1 MNCMLYSG
9 LCGLNISSLS
19 SSFLNTLPI
28 SSGQF
33 LVLAFCS
40 SSLRSGEP
48 SPLPSSSL
56 MFFICCCRKY
66 SRCCSSRSSRVFERM
81 FCFSS
86 SSCISLCSARSVPM
100 TRSLK
105 LSVAIRF
112 SLSLMSNGRLV
123 HTKSMAI
130 ISLEMLFRANCDS
143 SGRSSFSLIY

>member
-1 MNCMLYSG
+1 MLYSG

-28 SSGQF
+28 SSGHF
-33 LVLAFCS
+33 LFFAFSS
-40 SSLRSGEP
+40 SSLRSGDP

-66 SRCCSSRSSRVFERM
+66 SRCCSSRSSLVFERM
-81 FCFSS
+81 FCLSS
-86 SSCISLCSARSVPM
+86 SSCSSLCSTRSVPI

-105 LSVAIRF
+105 LFVAISS

-123 HTKSMAI
+123 HTKSTAI
-130 ISLEMLFRANCDS
+130 MSLEILLSANCDS
-143 SGRSSFSLIY
+143 SGKSSF